1 MSYDKVDN
9 ERIKAFNSLIQP
21 LTLREAVQLRNTL
34 EYKNN
39 GNFDKISDVN
49 VKNELIESLVKNEYE
64 GEDIKYILLEV
75 RASII
80 PEESFGWLKNNVRA
94 QIFTLYLLESNSTY
108 RSKSDVYSNTDFM
121 EKIYSYIDFL
131 EYKEG
136 DQKILFDQKANLLLD
151 IKSYWDAI
159 CNSET
164 YTKWL
169 KPNSNEQIEWTKR
182 YLVDEMRIRNRRVLT
197 RVLNDDFSNT
207 HTREIILAFIDLL
220 YTDLDEIE
228 SVYRYRYRVS
238 AEKTLAID
246 KMRRAWSQQK
256 YRDAGKTKSPY
267 HFSLNKRT
275 QERLKRMAT
284 IQGTT
289 STAILDM
296 LINSSYEANY
306 MDEHGKDIY

>member
-121 EKIYSYIDFL
+121 EKIRVNFPDL
-131 EYKEG
+131 
-136 DQKILFDQKANLLLD
+136 
-151 IKSYWDAI
+151 KS
-159 CNSET
+159 N
-164 YTKWL
+164 
-169 KPNSNEQIEWTKR
+169 
-182 YLVDEMRIRNRRVLT
+182 
-197 RVLNDDFSNT
+197 
-207 HTREIILAFIDLL
+207 
-220 YTDLDEIE
+220 
-228 SVYRYRYRVS
+228 
-238 AEKTLAID
+238 
-246 KMRRAWSQQK
+246 
-256 YRDAGKTKSPY
+256 
-267 HFSLNKRT
+267 
-275 QERLKRMAT
+275 
-284 IQGTT
+284 
-289 STAILDM
+289 
-296 LINSSYEANY
+296 
-306 MDEHGKDIY
+306 